1 MKFSLFHLSSFFPEY
16 HASEAQFYQEMLEET
31 DRAEAYG
38 FHSVWFAEHHFH
50 NYGGHLPSV
59 PVLGAAV
66 AQRTKNIRIGSG
78 ICLLPLQDP
87 IRVAEEYAL
96 LDCLSGGRLEFGIGR
111 GFQRMEYD
119 AFERNMADSRAL
131 FEEAHDI
138 ILKAWREERF
148 SYEGT
153 FRKVQNLRVIP
164 KPVQKPPPMYVA
176 CIFTEESFEW
186 TGKMGYNLM
195 VVPYASPDP
204 AFLAG
209 RMNLF
214 RQARKVHGHTTD
226 PEILGVYHFYCGE
239 TPEKAREEPR
249 EAMLR
254 YVQSVISA
262 NQETAYSEQYRMY
275 KALPEAFKGFNYD
288 YLYPNKVIF
297 GDPDQCIERIKQI
310 CNSGVTTVSL
320 LINFGG
326 LDHAKIMASFERF
339 AKYVLPKFK
348 YSPEQ

>member
-1 MKFSLFHLSSFFPEY
+1 
-16 HASEAQFYQEMLEET
+16 
-31 DRAEAYG
+31 
-38 FHSVWFAEHHFH
+38 
-50 NYGGHLPSV
+50 
-59 PVLGAAV
+59 
-66 AQRTKNIRIGSG
+66 
-78 ICLLPLQDP
+78 
-87 IRVAEEYAL
+87 
-96 LDCLSGGRLEFGIGR
+96 
-111 GFQRMEYD
+111 
-119 AFERNMADSRAL
+119 
-131 FEEAHDI
+131 
-138 ILKAWREERF
+138 
-148 SYEGT
+148 
-153 FRKVQNLRVIP
+153 
-164 KPVQKPPPMYVA
+164 
-176 CIFTEESFEW
+176 
-186 TGKMGYNLM
+186 MGYNLM

>member
-1 MKFSLFHLSSFFPEY
+1 MRFSLFHLPSFFPE
-16 HASEAQFYQEMLEET
+16 HHVSEAQFYQDMLAET
-31 DRAEAYG
+31 DQAEAYG

-78 ICLLPLQDP
+78 ICLIPLQDP

-111 GFQRMEYD
+111 GFQKMEYD

-138 ILKAWREERF
+138 IMKAWREEHF
-148 SYEGT
+148 SHDGP

-164 KPVQKPPPMYVA
+164 KPVQKLPPIYVA

-195 VVPYASPDP
+195 TVPYASPDP
-204 AFLAG
+204 EFLVN
-209 RMNLF
+209 RINVF
-214 RQARKVHGHTTD
+214 RNARKAHGSTTD
-226 PEILGVYHFYCGE
+226 PEVLGVYHFYCGE
-239 TPEKAREEPR
+239 TPEKAKEEPR

-254 YVQSVISA
+254 YVQSVASA
-262 NQETAYSEQYRMY
+262 NPEPAYSDQYKMY
-275 KALPEAFKGFNYD
+275 KALPQAFKGFSYE
-288 YLYPNKVIF
+288 YLYPHKVIF
-297 GDPDQCIERIKQI
+297 GDPDQCIERIKEI
-310 CNSGVTTVSL
+310 HSFGVTNVSL

-326 LDHAKIMASFERF
+326 LEHAKIMASFARF
-339 AKYVLPKFK
+339 AKYVLPKF
-348 YSPEQ
+348 Q